1 MSQRTLSSHN
11 PQFDVCLCLEDQVG
25 PQDHYTYWYP
35 LDMSGEK
42 QRAGL
47 SRTGNFI
54 KSLLRRKKKKK
65 TSLCGCF
72 VVYLLCQL
80 LKAPVYI
87 ILIQSCVLRWKGP
100 GRQTKHTHT
109 NMHTKSE
116 RGYKTVYYCTHRV
129 TGGKITGQKL
139 RVLSARLSLLAPAL
153 QQDVFD
159 RGTHQSH
166 TTLSKHIN
174 TALLTDKKHSIFPRS
189 SFSGILGGEQPFFLF
204 FFQMDGQVSF
214 KSSQGV
220 WAAFRDSRGQR
231 RDL

>member
-1 MSQRTLSSHN
+1 MPL
-11 PQFDVCLCLEDQVG
+11 FGG
-25 PQDHYTYWYP
+25 P
-35 LDMSGEK
+35 
-42 QRAGL
+42 
-47 SRTGNFI
+47 SRTIGPLH
-54 KSLLRRKKKKK
+54 LLVPSRHEWGKIEGRAQKYGQLYKKRKKKQKK

-129 TGGKITGQKL
+129 TGRKITGQKL

-153 QQDVFD
+153 RQDVFD

-204 FFQMDGQVSF
+204 FFPDGWP
-214 KSSQGV
+214 GV
-220 WAAFRDSRGQR
+220 F
-231 RDL
+231 

>member
-1 MSQRTLSSHN
+1 MPL
-11 PQFDVCLCLEDQVG
+11 FGG
-25 PQDHYTYWYP
+25 P
-35 LDMSGEK
+35 
-42 QRAGL
+42 
-47 SRTGNFI
+47 SRTIGPLHLLVPSRHEWGKI
-54 KSLLRRKKKKK
+54 EGRAQSYGQLYKKSPEEKKKKK
-65 TSLCGCF
+65 KRVCVGVLLFTYSASSSRLRYTSSSFRAVSSDG
-72 VVYLLCQL
+72 
-80 LKAPVYI
+80 
-87 ILIQSCVLRWKGP
+87 KGLVD
-100 GRQTKHTHT
+100 RQNTHT

-129 TGGKITGQKL
+129 TGRKITGQKL

-153 QQDVFD
+153 RQDVFD

>member
-1 MSQRTLSSHN
+1 MPL
-11 PQFDVCLCLEDQVG
+11 FGG
-25 PQDHYTYWYP
+25 P
-35 LDMSGEK
+35 
-42 QRAGL
+42 
-47 SRTGNFI
+47 SRTIGPLHLLVPSRHEWGKI
-54 KSLLRRKKKKK
+54 EGRAQSYGQLYKKSPEEKKKKK

-129 TGGKITGQKL
+129 TGRKITGQKL

-153 QQDVFD
+153 RQDVFD